1 MRATTRWAGLGVAA
15 MLLLA
20 GCTSEPEHPGDGPVA
35 DPAPV
40 DTADEGPDASRPD
53 GSDGADGAVEPDG
66 EPGSG
71 PLAFSARALDG
82 GTVDASVHAGS
93 HTVLWMWAPW

>member
-1 MRATTRWAGLGVAA
+1 MRATTRWAGLWVAA
-15 MLLLA
+15 MLLLN
-20 GCTSEPEHPGDGPVA
+20 GCSSEPEHPGDGPIA

-40 DTADEGPDASRPD
+40 DATDEGPDASGSD
-53 GSDGADGAVEPDG
+53 GSDGSDGSVVADE
-66 EPGSG
+66 EPGSA
-71 PLAFSARALDG
+71 PLAFSARALGG